1 MATIDHTFVVTIS
14 GCTPEQAA
22 QVIAERIGHDEDYG
36 FPYTIRYEEAQ
47 TSTASNY
54 AITLDAESVK
64 AEMQDRFD
72 NSGDPELTED
82 DLNTVLAAGDERVSQ
97 LINNFVDDSFW
108 SEYDD
113 VRSRVISQLLADAP

>member
-1 MATIDHTFVVTIS
+1 MSDNSHTFTVTIS

-82 DLNTVLAAGDERVSQ
+82 DLNTVLAASDERISQ

-113 VRSRVISQLLADAP
+113 VRSRVISQLLDEAP